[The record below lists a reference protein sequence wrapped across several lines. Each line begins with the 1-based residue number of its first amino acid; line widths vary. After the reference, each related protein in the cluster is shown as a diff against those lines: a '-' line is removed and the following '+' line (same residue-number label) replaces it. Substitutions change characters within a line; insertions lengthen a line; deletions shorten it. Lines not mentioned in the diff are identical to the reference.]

1 MRKMRFEGKR
11 KTEISSK
18 NNKFYYTVSRK
29 LCLCILALFVGSVVF
44 AETDAKRIA
53 LTFDDAPRGDG
64 PLFTGVERTQRLID
78 ALAAVDVTG
87 AMFFVTTGQIEAH
100 DQGANRLRA
109 YVAAGHHLANHSH
122 SHDWLWQTDAAEYL
136 KGIDQASELLRQFE
150 GYQPFYRFPYLDEG
164 RTDDKRDAVRI
175 GLAERG
181 LDHGYVTVDNYDWY
195 MQALVKE
202 AVEADHPVDQER
214 LGQVY
219 VEWLMQSIDF
229 YDEIAHEH
237 LGRSVAHVLLLH
249 ENDLAALFIDDLVNA
264 LREQGWQIIPA
275 VEAYRDEIA
284 ATLPDTLF
292 NGQGR
297 VAALAHVQGR
307 PPRELIHVS
316 EDEAWL
322 RAEFKRRGLLP

>member
-1 MRKMRFEGKR
+1 MTHRL
-11 KTEISSK
+11 
-18 NNKFYYTVSRK
+18 V
-29 LCLCILALFVGSVVF
+29 LCALVLLVGSAVF
-44 AETDAKRIA
+44 AEPGSKRIA

-64 PLFTGVERTQRLID
+64 PFFTGVERTQHLID

-87 AMFFVTTGQIEAH
+87 AMFFVTTGRIETQ
-100 DQGANRLRA
+100 DQGSDRLQA

-122 SHDWLWQTDAAEYL
+122 SHPWLWQSEAEAYL
-136 KGIDQASELLRQFE
+136 DDIDQASQILRQFE

-164 RTDDKRDAVRI
+164 RSAAKRDAIRT
-175 GLAERG
+175 GLTERQ
-181 LDHGYVTVDNYDWY
+181 LRHGYVTVDNYDWY

-202 AVEADHPVDQER
+202 AVESGHTPDRQE
-214 LGQVY
+214 LGQAY
-219 VEWLMQSIDF
+219 VDLLLQAVDF
-229 YDEIAHEH
+229 YDEISQNE

-264 LREQGWQIIPA
+264 LRNRGWQIIPA

-297 VAALAHVQGR
+297 VAALAHVNGR
-307 PPRELIHVS
+307 APRELIHVS

-322 RAEFKRRGLLP
+322 RDEFQRRGLLP